1 MGCVI
6 QLAGAADDT
15 SVAASSTAQRK
26 RSRNQTEL
34 ETPSLRGDPLC
45 KSMHKG
51 YIENMIE
58 NALHT

>member
-26 RSRNQTEL
+26 RSRNQTEV
-34 ETPSLRGDPLC
+34 ETPSLEADPLS

-51 YIENMIE
+51 YIEHTIA
-58 NALHT
+58 NAEHT

>member
-15 SVAASSTAQRK
+15 SVAASGTAQRK
-26 RSRNQTEL
+26 RSRNQTEV
-34 ETPSLRGDPLC
+34 ETPSLGADPLC

-51 YIENMIE
+51 YIEHMIA
-58 NALHT
+58 NAEYT

>member
-6 QLAGAADDT
+6 QLAGAADDS

-26 RSRNQTEL
+26 KSRNQTEL
-34 ETPSLRGDPLC
+34 ETPSLEADPLC

-51 YIENMIE
+51 YIA
-58 NALHT
+58 NAVHT